1 MQDFWQSVVD
11 DLVFQHCD
19 GEGLKGILER
29 WLHDPSFGYHGDVEL
44 GFDLEWTRHGFEL
57 VPWNELNKRRLEFVY
72 REGELNVFDEDWEPS
87 LVRQMIGQDRMRAI
101 EVMLREVQLCGT
113 KV

>member
-1 MQDFWQSVVD
+1 
-11 DLVFQHCD
+11 
-19 GEGLKGILER
+19 
-29 WLHDPSFGYHGDVEL
+29 
-44 GFDLEWTRHGFEL
+44 
-57 VPWNELNKRRLEFVY
+57 
-72 REGELNVFDEDWEPS
+72 LNVFDEDWEPS